1 LEEVT
6 TMTDTILE
14 ETTTML
20 GLKRVKTQL
29 DLLPLIRGG
38 LPFTSLERVSRYL
51 DMSTLVMVESLG
63 LAKRTVSRRAQ
74 EKKLSPSESERLVR
88 LSRVLAE
95 AKHVLGSEEKARRWA
110 LKPSRALAG
119 AIPLSLLDTD
129 IGTNAVFE
137 ELGRIEH
144 GVFA

>member
-1 LEEVT
+1 MPDAVL
-6 TMTDTILE
+6 DA
-14 ETTTML
+14 TTTML

-29 DLLPLIRGG
+29 DLMPLIRSG
-38 LPFTSLERVSRYL
+38 LPFTSLERVSKYL
-51 DMSTLVMVESLG
+51 EITPLVMVESLG
-63 LAKRTVSRRAQ
+63 LAKRTVARRAQ

-88 LSRVLAE
+88 LTRVFAE
-95 AKHVLGSEEKARRWA
+95 AKNVLGSEEKARRWT

-129 IGTNAVFE
+129 IGANAVFE

-144 GVFA
+144 GVFV

>member
-1 LEEVT
+1 
-6 TMTDTILE
+6 MADTVLL
-14 ETTTML
+14 ETTRML
-20 GLKRVKTQL
+20 GLKRVRTQL
-29 DLLPLIRGG
+29 DLMPLIRDG
-38 LPFTSLERVSRYL
+38 LPFTSLERVSKYL
-51 DMSTLVMVESLG
+51 EISPLVMVASLG

-74 EKKLSPSESERLVR
+74 EKKLSPSESERVVR

-119 AIPLSLLDTD
+119 AIPLRLLDTD
-129 IGTNAVFE
+129 IGANAVFE

-144 GVFA
+144 GVFV